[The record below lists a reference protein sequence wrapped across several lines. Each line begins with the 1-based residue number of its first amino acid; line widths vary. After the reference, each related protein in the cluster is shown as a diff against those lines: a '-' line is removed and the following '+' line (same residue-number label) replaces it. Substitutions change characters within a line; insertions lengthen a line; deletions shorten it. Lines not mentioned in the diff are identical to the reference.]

1 MRLAAI
7 RTALTL
13 LALASAPAGALE
25 TYTVV
30 GDAIPAPLG
39 GKVGDIK
46 RGRALVLDR
55 TQGNCLICHQVP
67 EPNEPF

>member
-1 MRLAAI
+1 VRFAAI
-7 RTALTL
+7 RIAPIL

-25 TYTVV
+25 AYEVV

-39 GKVGDIK
+39 GKIGDPR

-55 TQGNCLICHQVP
+55 TQGNCLICHQAP
-67 EPNEPF
+67 